1 MDGEEEEEN
10 DVLLS
15 GVGKKVFWNGAAE
28 KREKERGE
36 AAPPVFLG
44 QISKV
49 VSTTSCCFSAEKKM
63 RLVIYFSGSI
73 KP

>member
-28 KREKERGE
+28 KKEREKVE
-36 AAPPVFLG
+36 AAPPSFLG
-44 QISKV
+44 KSRK
-49 VSTTSCCFSAEKKM
+49 S
-63 RLVIYFSGSI
+63 
-73 KP
+73 

>member
-28 KREKERGE
+28 KKEREKVE
-36 AAPPVFLG
+36 AAP
-44 QISKV
+44 
-49 VSTTSCCFSAEKKM
+49 
-63 RLVIYFSGSI
+63 RLSWANLESREYY
-73 KP
+73 

>member
-49 VSTTSCCFSAEKKM
+49 VSTTTHAAFRQKKDEISHLFSPVA
-63 RLVIYFSGSI
+63 
-73 KP
+73 